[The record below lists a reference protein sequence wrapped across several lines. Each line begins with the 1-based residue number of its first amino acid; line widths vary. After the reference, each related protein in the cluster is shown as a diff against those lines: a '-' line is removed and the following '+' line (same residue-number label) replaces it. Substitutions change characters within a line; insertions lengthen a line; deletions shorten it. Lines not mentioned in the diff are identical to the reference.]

1 VLTAAASHSHW
12 YTSGI
17 FYAAASLIALLVIGA
32 LTVWATLH
40 AGSTKRRLTYRL
52 ADDTPLLA
60 RTTALAEGDLEILY
74 QGQRLD
80 QPRVVSVRLES
91 RGRRDIGSD
100 DFDERRPL
108 AIDLG
113 VTIVKRLATEPAPD
127 IPESAIRVEG
137 TRLML
142 GPCLIRKRQV
152 MSFAFLID
160 GGQPRLSHQ
169 DYLLNVDVRES
180 ADTAEPPWSESVRVM
195 TAAATTV
202 VAAAAAGAAVTGA
215 LTGMGLSVTTVQSTA
230 AQVVLAVVAAVVVI
244 QVVGWLVV
252 RWLVARER
260 RHQ

>member
-32 LTVWATLH
+32 LTVRATLH

-74 QGQRLD
+74 QGQRID
-80 QPRVVSVRLES
+80 QPRVVSMRLES

-108 AIDLG
+108 AIDPG
-113 VTIVKRLATEPAPD
+113 VTIVKRLATEPAPE

-180 ADTAEPPWSESVRVM
+180 ADTAEPHWSESVRVM
-195 TAAATTV
+195 TEAATTV
-202 VAAAAAGAAVTGA
+202 VAATAGAVVTGA

-230 AQVVLAVVAAVVVI
+230 AQAVVAAVVVV